1 MSNAE
6 RFRVLFCDH
15 LSLPRGKTMPMK
27 KAGSR
32 ETAVCQSLF
41 GVQFDKDLL
50 PAPGAK
56 LMEGLP
62 DMLVTWD
69 EADLRDSWVPGEK
82 IVVADLKEV
91 DGSPHGCCGRSALKK
106 AIADWEAMG
115 LTPYVGIELEATAFQ
130 FNEDGKLEPYDTPG
144 GFVYGTGPFNDPVGF
159 TDAIWEAAAAAG
171 FNLDLIT
178 TEYFAPQFEF
188 TLTFDNALK
197 AVDDIFLF
205 KLLAR
210 EVALEHGILLT
221 FLPKPILDIGG
232 IGMHINFSFKDKDGK
247 NVIGG
252 GSELGEIA
260 SGCIAGLMQH
270 HRGLAALLCPT
281 VTSYNRLTPAGLA
294 GVWAN
299 WAVNHRGVTTRAS
312 EAPGKAARLEH
323 RMADVSS
330 NPYTATAAVLQA
342 ARLGVVGKLP
352 LPPAETGDC
361 LENQDA
367 TVMTPGSL
375 AEALKE
381 LQADTALC
389 EAVGQEL
396 VDNLVFMKTDEI
408 EKTKDLAGDALRDWY
423 IHYI

>member
-1 MSNAE
+1 MSNTE
-6 RFRVLFCDH
+6 RLRVLFCDH
-15 LSLPRGKTMPMK
+15 LSLPRGKYVPMK
-27 KAGSR
+27 KASSG

-50 PAPGAK
+50 PSPGSK
-56 LMEGLP
+56 LLEGLP

-69 EADLRDSWVPGEK
+69 EADMRDSWVDGEK

-91 DGSPHGCCGRSALKK
+91 DGTPHGCCARSALKK
-106 AIADWEAMG
+106 AVADWEAMG
-115 LTPYVGIELEATAFQ
+115 LSPYVGIELEATAFQ
-130 FNEDGKLEPYDTPG
+130 FNETGGLEPYDTPG
-144 GFVYGTGPFNDPVGF
+144 ALVYGTGPFSDPVGF
-159 TDAIWEAAAAAG
+159 TDAIWERAIAAG
-171 FNLDLIT
+171 FNLDMIT

-205 KLLAR
+205 KLMAR

-221 FLPKPILDIGG
+221 FLPKPIPDIGG
-232 IGMHINFSFKDKDGK
+232 IGMHINFSFKDKSGQ

-252 GSELGEIA
+252 GAELGDIA
-260 SGCIAGLMQH
+260 SGCIAGLIRH
-270 HRGLAALLCPT
+270 HRSLAALLCPT

-342 ARLGVVGKLP
+342 SLLGVKDKLP

-367 TVMTPGSL
+367 TIKTPDSL
-375 AEALKE
+375 SEALKE
-381 LQADTALC
+381 LQADNTLSA
-389 EAVGQEL
+389 AVGQTL